1 MAADNMTERRVRDH
15 NRTLNPVS
23 ITLCLA
29 GILAIALA
37 MTLRVIQTKLLPD
50 QTLMHIKLSPQ
61 FFNGLNETYQY
72 TLIATLVLSGL
83 IVDLIGPRLILSI
96 AVTFAIFSN
105 CLFHNTDCLQVFMA
119 SRFLTELSYVFIL
132 TSVLTLGS
140 HWLPR
145 RHFSFFIGLAFAT
158 LLVVPNLVQAPLEAL
173 INSIGMARTDLM
185 ISLTGLVILFLI
197 IRTKSTSDFTRRRSH
212 IYSHFNPLRYY
223 KIWLI
228 ALVAMIGWMTNIF
241 LVRISAYFLVGYLHV
256 SVNQTIHIVHTS
268 FIYFGVG
275 ALVMGLISDFINKK
289 RNIIIMS
296 YCIAA
301 AAFSGLLF
309 IPDLSAMCVTILLYT
324 IAFFASSNIICYTK
338 SNDYCTVENSG
349 ITMGLILSVSTIGS
363 SFFIRS
369 LHNFLLDSIYASP
382 VNPNHWKILVIMP
395 ALLLVAAII
404 GLVLAPTHH
413 HKPNHAA

>member
-1 MAADNMTERRVRDH
+1 MIERRVRDH

-23 ITLCLA
+23 ISLCIA
-29 GILAIALA
+29 GILAIAFA

-50 QTLMHIKLSPQ
+50 QTLMHIKLSAQ

-83 IVDLIGPRLILSI
+83 IVDLIGPRLVLSV
-96 AVTFAIFSN
+96 AVVAAVLSN
-105 CLFHNTDCLQVFMA
+105 GLFHNTNSLQLFMA
-119 SRFLTELSYVFIL
+119 SRFLTELSYVFTL

-145 RHFSFFIGLAFAT
+145 RHFSFFIGLVFAT
-158 LLVVPNLVQAPLEAL
+158 LLIIPSL
-173 INSIGMARTDLM
+173 IQGPMETLITIGGMPCTDLI
-185 ISLTGLVILFLI
+185 ISLTGMVIMLLI
-197 IRTKSTSDFTRRRSH
+197 ARTRSTLDYTRRRSE

-228 ALVAMIGWMTNIF
+228 AIVAMIGWMTNIF
-241 LVRISAYFLVGYLHV
+241 LVRISAYFLVGYLHL
-256 SVNQTIHIVHTS
+256 SVNQTIPIVHTS

-275 ALVMGLISDFINKK
+275 ALVMGFASDYINKK
-289 RNIIIMS
+289 RNIIIMC

-309 IPDLSAMCVTILLYT
+309 IPNLSVTCVTVLIYA

-363 SFFIRS
+363 SLFIRA
-369 LHNFLLDSIYASP
+369 LHHGLIDSIYATQ
-382 VNPNHWKILVIMP
+382 VNANSWKILVIMP
-395 ALLLVAAII
+395 VLLLVAAII
-404 GLVLAPTHH
+404 GLTLAPTHT
-413 HKPNHAA
+413 HKPPHVS

>member
-1 MAADNMTERRVRDH
+1 MVANNMIERRVRDH

-23 ITLCLA
+23 ISLCIA
-29 GILAIALA
+29 GILAIAFAL
-37 MTLRVIQTKLLPD
+37 TLRVIQTKLLPD
-50 QTLMHIKLSPQ
+50 QTLLHIKLSPQ

-96 AVTFAIFSN
+96 AVVTAVLSN
-105 CLFHNTDCLQVFMA
+105 CLFHNTNSLEMFMA
-119 SRFLTELSYVFIL
+119 SRFLTEFSYVFIL

-145 RHFSFFIGLAFAT
+145 RHFSFFIGCAFAT
-158 LLVVPNLVQAPLEAL
+158 LLIVPSLMQSPMQAL
-173 INSIGMARTDLM
+173 IDSRGMARTDL
-185 ISLTGLVILFLI
+185 ILSLTGLVIMLLI
-197 IRTKSTSDFTRRRSH
+197 ARTRSTIDHTRRRSA

-228 ALVAMIGWMTNIF
+228 SVVAMIGWMTNIF
-241 LVRISAYFLVGYLHV
+241 LVRISAYFLVGYLHLN
-256 SVNQTIHIVHTS
+256 VNQTIPIVHTS

-275 ALVMGLISDFINKK
+275 ALVMGFASDYINKK

-301 AAFSGLLF
+301 GAFSGLLF
-309 IPDLSAMCVTILLYT
+309 IPNLSVTCVTVLLYT

-363 SFFIRS
+363 SLFIRS
-369 LHNFLLDSIYASP
+369 LHHGLIDSIYVTQ
-382 VNPNHWKILVIMP
+382 VNANSWKLLVIMP
-395 ALLLVAAII
+395 VLLLIGAII
-404 GLVLAPTHH
+404 GLALAPTHH
-413 HKPNHAA
+413 HKPKHVS